1 MSVNTLVLPGD
12 TIVEVTATEEKKC
25 IVGPGLRKEG
35 DRIVATRAGI
45 LKHRRPNT
53 YWVEGHQKR
62 YIPAKGD
69 CVIGVVT
76 AKGGETVRVNIGASE
91 PASLSV
97 FAFEGA
103 TKRNRPDVDVGD
115 LVMAQVLMANR
126 GMEPELVCVDSY
138 GKKGML
144 GVLRSPTGFL
154 IKVPIN
160 LINKLLSKDCSM
172 LQTLGKRIPFEVA
185 LGQNGKIW
193 VNSTTLQNTLS
204 ICNAISAIENLT
216 PQEIEERCLKLRA

>member
-1 MSVNTLVLPGD
+1 MSVNKLVLPGD
-12 TIVEVTATEEKKC
+12 VVDVVATEQRKC

-45 LKHRRPNT
+45 LKQRRPNT

-69 CVIGVVT
+69 CVIGIVT
-76 AKGGETVRVNIGASE
+76 VKGTETVRVNIGSSE

-103 TKRNRPDVDVGD
+103 TKRNRPDIEVGD

-138 GKKGML
+138 GKKGIL

-160 LINKLLSKDCSM
+160 LINKLLAKDCSF
-172 LQTLGKRIPFEVA
+172 LQTLGKRVQFEIA
-185 LGQNGKIW
+185 LGQNGRIW
-193 VNSTTLQNTLS
+193 VNADTLQNTLS
-204 ICNAISAIENLT
+204 ICNTILSAENLT
-216 PQEIEERCLKLRA
+216 LEEIEERCLRLGT

>member
-1 MSVNTLVLPGD
+1 MSVNKLVLPGD
-12 TIVEVTATEEKKC
+12 VVDVSATDEKKC

-35 DRIVATRAGI
+35 ERVVATRAGI

-76 AKGGETVRVNIGASE
+76 AKGGETVRVNIGSSE
-91 PASLSV
+91 PATLSV

-103 TKRNRPDVDVGD
+103 TKRNRPDVEVGD
-115 LVMAQVLMANR
+115 IVMAQVLMANR
-126 GMEPELVCVDSY
+126 GMEPELVCMDSY
-138 GKKGML
+138 GKKGIM

-160 LINKLLSKDCSM
+160 LINKLLAKDCSL
-172 LQTLGKRIPFEVA
+172 LQTLGKRCQFEIA
-185 LGQNGKIW
+185 LGHNGRIW
-193 VNSTTLQNTLS
+193 VNGSTLQNTLS
-204 ICNAISAIENLT
+204 VCNAILSAENLT
-216 PQEIEERCLKLRA
+216 AKQIEERCHRPGT

>member
-185 LGQNGKIW
+185 LGQNGRIW

-204 ICNAISAIENLT
+204 ICSAISAIENLT

>member
-1 MSVNTLVLPGD
+1 MSVNKLVLPGD
-12 TIVEVTATEEKKC
+12 VVDATATDERKC

-62 YIPAKGD
+62 YVPAKGD

-76 AKGGETVRVNIGASE
+76 ATGTESVRVNIGSSE
-91 PASLSV
+91 PASLSL
-97 FAFEGA
+97 FAFESA
-103 TKRNRPDVDVGD
+103 TKRNRPDIEVGD

-138 GKKGML
+138 GKKGIL

-160 LINKLLSKDCSM
+160 LINKAGAPESLKM
-172 LQTLGKRIPFEVA
+172 MPFR
-185 LGQNGKIW
+185 QH
-193 VNSTTLQNTLS
+193 
-204 ICNAISAIENLT
+204 SAATSPITETNVEHRRPLYDV
-216 PQEIEERCLKLRA
+216 QL

>member
-12 TIVEVTATEEKKC
+12 TIEASATDQKKC

-35 DRIVATRAGI
+35 ERIVATRAGI

-76 AKGGETVRVNIGASE
+76 SKGGETIRVNIGASE
-91 PASLSV
+91 LASLSV

-126 GMEPELVCVDSY
+126 GIEPELVCVDSY

-144 GVLRSPTGFL
+144 GVLRSPTAFL
-154 IKVPIN
+154 IKVPVN
-160 LINKLLSKDCSM
+160 LINKLLAKDCTL
-172 LQTLGKRIPFEVA
+172 LQTLGKRTPFEVA
-185 LGQNGKIW
+185 LGQNGRIW
-193 VNSTTLQNTLS
+193 VNGTTLHNTLS
-204 ICNAISAIENLT
+204 VCNAISAIENLT
-216 PQEIEERCLKLRA
+216 PQEIEEKCLRLRA